1 MSNLAEDELTHRR
14 QVDRATRA
22 KALAN
27 DELLQEGFRLFEEDL
42 LRIWRNS
49 PTGASVERER
59 VWSMMKAVD
68 MVRKHLE
75 GVISDGK
82 VSADVIDKMM
92 GRTAA

>member
-1 MSNLAEDELTHRR
+1 MADDELSHRR
-14 QVDRATRA
+14 AVDRAARA
-22 KALAN
+22 KALVN
-27 DELLQEGFRLFEEDL
+27 DELLQEGFKLFEEDL

-59 VWSMMKAVD
+59 VWSMMKAID

-75 GVISDGK
+75 GVIADGK
-82 VSADVIDKMM
+82 VSAQVIADML